1 MIVGGDVLRPVNPS
15 INQPSLYLGRL
26 CILHI
31 SVQPLCHFPQHMHD
45 RFSTPVA
52 VTFMGEHNQPDR
64 SAVTLESVVESSAL
78 DRKGAGV
85 VVCFAV
91 DQQDRFVYLVG
102 MHER

>member
-1 MIVGGDVLRPVNPS
+1 MIVGGVVLRPVNPS
-15 INQPSLYLGRL
+15 INQSSLYPGRL
-26 CILHI
+26 YIFHI

-52 VTFMGEHNQPDR
+52 VAFMGEHNQPDR
-64 SAVTLESVVESSAL
+64 STVTLECVVESSAL

-91 DQQDRFVYLVG
+91 DQKDGFVYLVS